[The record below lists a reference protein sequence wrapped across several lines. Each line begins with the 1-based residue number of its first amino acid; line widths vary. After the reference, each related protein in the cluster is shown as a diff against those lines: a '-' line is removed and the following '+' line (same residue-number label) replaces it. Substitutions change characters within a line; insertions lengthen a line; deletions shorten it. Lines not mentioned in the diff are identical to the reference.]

1 MVIVA
6 VPAAGGPALLS
17 TRLAHGADP
26 HRLLWEHGYRAV
38 RFLSAS
44 LVEGEV
50 TLTVQV
56 APHHSNRTL
65 RRPHRVRTMDP
76 GLKISVEAEIVL
88 RQRPAAYAMVLS
100 DRGLLATEFSPK
112 TAVPGMWGLPG
123 GGIDDGENPAQTVIR
138 EVAEET
144 SQRID
149 IDHLLDVQTDHWIG
163 VSPSGTIE
171 DFQAVRIIYA
181 AHCVNPTDPSVID
194 VGGTTASARWIR
206 LADWRHASWT
216 TGFRSLLDR
225 HLPTLTES
233 FEQRFAG

>member
-6 VPAAGGPALLS
+6 VPAAGSAAVLS
-17 TRLAHGADP
+17 TRLEHGADP

-44 LVEGEV
+44 LVGGEV
-50 TLTVQV
+50 TITVQV
-56 APHHSNRTL
+56 APHHSNRSL
-65 RRPHRVRTMDP
+65 RQPARVRTMDP
-76 GLKISVEAEIVL
+76 GLKLAVDCEIVV
-88 RQRPAAYAMVLS
+88 RQRPAAYAIVLS
-100 DRGLLATEFSPK
+100 ERGVLATEFSGK

-163 VSPSGTIE
+163 VSPTGVVE
-171 DFQAVRIIYA
+171 DFHAVRVIYA
-181 AHCVNPTDPSVID
+181 AHCVHPTDPDVVD
-194 VGGTTASARWIR
+194 VGGTTASARWIS
-206 LADWRHASWT
+206 LDGWRHAAWT
-216 TGFRSLLDR
+216 TGFKSLLDR
-225 HLPTLTES
+225 HLTGLTES